1 MSTLASAAAPAEGDA
16 TKKKSKKKLLIITAA
31 VALALGGG
39 GGWYFMNAKSHA
51 KQAEMSEDDD
61 EDEDAAHDKAA
72 DTKAA
77 DTKAEASKPK
87 PPKKGKKVL
96 DYLVG
101 DPLYTVNLADEEN
114 DRYLQMGLVFEI
126 TDLKVG
132 DELKERMPNVRSSV
146 LLLLSTKKVRELLSA
161 EGKKVLSAEILELAR
176 GTLPARERK
185 EIKAVDFSTFVIQ

>member
-1 MSTLASAAAPAEGDA
+1 MSTLATAAAPADGNA
-16 TKKKSKKKLLIITAA
+16 TPKKSKKKLIIIIAA
-31 VALALGGG
+31 VALALGAG

-51 KQAEMSEDDD
+51 KPADMSEEDD
-61 EDEDAAHDKAA
+61 EDEDPAPAKAA
-72 DTKAA
+72 DSKAA
-77 DTKAEASKPK
+77 DSKAEASKPK
-87 PPKKGKKVL
+87 SPKKGKKVL

-132 DELKERMPNVRSSV
+132 DELKERMPSVRSSV

-176 GTLPARERK
+176 GTLPSRERK